1 VLAAR
6 IALVL
11 TVAVAPAFAQPG
23 PSPAGA
29 HVASVPINP
38 IAEKQPA
45 FLDDQVLFPEEPH
58 AWYRI
63 PSIVVAKSGVVLAF
77 AERRLGTNHDW
88 GHDSESVLRRSFD
101 HGKTWQPIQVLI
113 SIKHLDPDSGPV
125 IVDYETG
132 RIYRFFKW
140 VSSAVRS
147 PAQDTEAVEQ
157 SRQLGYA
164 SYEIHSDDDGV
175 TWSEPRNINLATPLA
190 ASRLSVGN
198 GNHGI
203 QLTRGPR
210 QGRLVMP
217 AGWASEAKWDSAG
230 RYMRGGFAV
239 SDDHGQTWRI
249 AGHYQGTDEDWKKFP
264 DTSPGGMQVEYN
276 LIELSDGSIYV
287 NSRAARNM
295 VGRDSDHKWRTVLWS
310 RDAGETMEGW
320 RYAKE
325 QVSGTHAGLA
335 RYDEKRL
342 VMSFATRPQR
352 EQQTVMMSPDEGKTW
367 PVAKVVWEGPGG
379 YSDLAVTKDKAI
391 LMIYEKSK
399 VGAPPRGG
407 NMPGG
412 ENEFIGIARFNLA
425 WLMEEDPSRVPAPPT
440 VE

>member
-1 VLAAR
+1 MQRSPIRVR
-6 IALVL
+6 
-11 TVAVAPAFAQPG
+11 TVAVLAVLSVSASFAQ
-23 PSPAGA
+23 AGA
-29 HVASVPINP
+29 PSTSAKPENRFP
-38 IAEKQPA
+38 IAETAAP

-88 GHDSESVLRRSFD
+88 GHDSESVLRRSLD
-101 HGKTWQPIQVLI
+101 LGKTWQPIQTII
-113 SIKHLDPDSGPV
+113 SVKHLDPDSGPV
-125 IVDYETG
+125 VVDDQTG

-157 SRQLGYA
+157 NQRLGYA

-175 TWSEPRNINLATPLA
+175 TWSEPRNINLSTPLA

-203 QLTRGPR
+203 QLRD
-210 QGRLVMP
+210 GRLVMA
-217 AGWASEAKWDSAG
+217 AGWASEAKWESAG
-230 RYMRGGFAV
+230 KYMRGGFAV

-249 AGHYQGTDEDWKKFP
+249 AGHYDGTPEDFERFP
-264 DTSPGGMQVEYN
+264 KAAPGGMQVEYS
-276 LIELSDGSIYV
+276 LLELSDGSIYV

-295 VGRDSDHKWRTVLWS
+295 VGKDSDYQWRTILWS
-310 RDAGETMEGW
+310 KDRGETMEGW
-320 RYAKE
+320 RFEKT
-325 QVSGTHAGLA
+325 QVSGIHAGLA
-335 RYDEKRL
+335 RYDDHRIL
-342 VMSFATRPQR
+342 LSLTTRPQR

-367 PVAKVVWEGPGG
+367 PVAKVVWDAPGG

-399 VGAPPRGG
+399 PGGPPRGG

-412 ENEFIGIARFNLA
+412 ENEFIGIARFNLG
-425 WLMEEDPSRVPAPPT
+425 WLMEKDPQRVPAPPT
-440 VE
+440 P

>member
-1 VLAAR
+1 VQTAAAILLLALAAVS
-6 IALVL
+6 ALAQSSGDASNARENRYPAAE
-11 TVAVAPAFAQPG
+11 TAPP
-23 PSPAGA
+23 
-29 HVASVPINP
+29 
-38 IAEKQPA
+38 

-101 HGKTWQPIQVLI
+101 HGKTWQPIQTII
-113 SIKHLDPDSGPV
+113 SVKHLDPDSGPV
-125 IVDYETG
+125 IVDHQTG
-132 RIYRFFKW
+132 RIFRFFKW

-157 SRQLGYA
+157 MKQYGYA

-175 TWSEPRNINLATPLA
+175 TWSEPRNINLSTPLA

-203 QLTRGPR
+203 QLRG
-210 QGRLVMP
+210 GRLVMP
-217 AGWASEAKWDSAG
+217 AGWASEAKWESAG
-230 RYMRGGFAV
+230 KYMRGGFAV
-239 SDDHGQTWRI
+239 SDDHGETWRI
-249 AGHYQGTDEDWKKFP
+249 AGHYAGTKEDFERFP
-264 DTSPGGMQVEYN
+264 KAAPGGMQVEFS
-276 LIELSDGSIYV
+276 LLELSDGSIYV

-295 VGRDSDHKWRTVLWS
+295 VGKDSDYRWRTILWS
-310 RDAGETMEGW
+310 KDRGETMEGW
-320 RYAKE
+320 RFEKS
-325 QVSGTHAGLA
+325 QVSGIHAGLA
-335 RYDEKRL
+335 RYDDQRIL
-342 VMSFATRPQR
+342 LSLTTRPQR
-352 EQQTVMMSPDEGKTW
+352 EQQTVMMSPDDGKTW
-367 PVAKVVWEGPGG
+367 PVGKVVWDAPGG
-379 YSDLAVTKDKAI
+379 YSDLAVAKDKAI
-391 LMIYEKSK
+391 LMIYEKSNLDSL
-399 VGAPPRGG
+399 PRGG

-425 WLMEEDPSRVPAPPT
+425 WLTERDPQRQPAPPT